1 MTGTAMTEADEFW
14 KIYKLEVYAI
24 PTNRPLIRINHA
36 DTVFRSEKE
45 KWKAVVEEVVEVH
58 ETGRPILIGTTDVD
72 KSIKL
77 SELLKRKGIKHELL
91 NALPEHA
98 ARESEIVSQ
107 AGRIGA
113 LTIATNMAGRG
124 TDIIL
129 GGNPEAMAWAVL
141 KTKYASRLD
150 VPEDEWKIIIADIE
164 AKEKRRKR
172 GARLKI

>member
-1 MTGTAMTEADEFW
+1 
-14 KIYKLEVYAI
+14 
-24 PTNRPLIRINHA
+24 
-36 DTVFRSEKE
+36 
-45 KWKAVVEEVVEVH
+45 
-58 ETGRPILIGTTDVD
+58 
-72 KSIKL
+72 
-77 SELLKRKGIKHELL
+77 
-91 NALPEHA
+91 
-98 ARESEIVSQ
+98 
-107 AGRIGA
+107 
-113 LTIATNMAGRG
+113 MAGRG